1 MDTNRLAV
9 AKEVI
14 KEYYMNAPYGIF
26 NSRNIVGD
34 SMKTIYNN
42 NGLVVDMCSGELEVF
57 GLSDEEFKELK
68 RYYFNLNESRIL

>member
-14 KEYYMNAPYGIF
+14 KEYYTNAPYGIF

-34 SMKTIYNN
+34 RMKTIYNN
-42 NGLVVDMCSGELEVF
+42 NGLVVDMCSECKYLEVF
-57 GLSDEEFKELK
+57 GLSDKEFEELK
-68 RYYFNLNESRIL
+68 SYYRNL